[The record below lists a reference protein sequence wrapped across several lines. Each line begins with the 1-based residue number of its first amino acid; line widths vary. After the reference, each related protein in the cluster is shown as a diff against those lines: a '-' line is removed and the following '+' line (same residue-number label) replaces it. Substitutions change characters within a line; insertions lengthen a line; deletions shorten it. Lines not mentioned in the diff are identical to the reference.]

1 LLIHTLLF
9 HSCVYPWT
17 ILVILFGVPF
27 SLLSPNYLHNC
38 AIIWARGCLL
48 LSGARVKINGPE
60 HLPIDRSAVYI
71 ANHQSHFDILA
82 MYACL
87 PMQFRWM
94 AKQELFAIPLFGL
107 AMRRCGY
114 IPIDRSNR
122 KKSMQS
128 MIAAARRIKD
138 GTSVIVFPEGTRSAD
153 GKLLPFKKGGFL
165 IARKA
170 QAPLVPVAISGS
182 FALLPR
188 GSFLVRPGQ
197 IEMTVLPPVET
208 AGRNNREIEVLM
220 GEIRQSLATLLEE
233 KTDDHPPGR

>member
-1 LLIHTLLF
+1 MLIHTLLF

-27 SLLSPNYLHNC
+27 SFISPDYLHNC

-48 LSGARVKINGPE
+48 LSGIQVKINGS
-60 HLPIDRSAVYI
+60 HNLPDSRSAVYI

-87 PMQFRWM
+87 PIQFRWM
-94 AKQELFAIPLFGL
+94 AKKELFSIPLFGL

-114 IPIDRSNR
+114 ISIDRSNR
-122 KKSMQS
+122 RNAMQS
-128 MIAAARRIKD
+128 MIAAAQRIKD
-138 GTSVIVFPEGTRSAD
+138 GTSVIVFPEGTRTTD

-165 IARKA
+165 IALKA
-170 QAPLVPVAISGS
+170 QAPLVPVAIIGGFS
-182 FALLPR
+182 LLPR
-188 GSFLVRPGQ
+188 GSLLVRPGQ

-208 AGRNNREIEVLM
+208 ANLSNKELDTLM
-220 GEIRQSLATLLEE
+220 GKIRGSIANLTEE
-233 KTDDHPPGR
+233 TTDDNSPGQ